1 MYKTEKVSI
10 LQLTKLIGLLSSTA
24 QAVLPAQLQFRYLQQ
39 IHVESLSRD
48 PLYQHQVS
56 LISSAKQELLWWVQ
70 NLKLCNGRCLV
81 QCVRTSG
88 SKISPIEFHQK
99 QEVKARHIQIDN
111 TTALRYLTK
120 MGGVKSLEMIKLS
133 KVIWDYLLSRGIT
146 ITTEYLPSKLNIIT
160 DRESRE
166 KADSSE
172 WKLNPKVF
180 QGLVQLMGNPVVDL
194 FASGLNHQLP
204 QYIAWRPDPFGQGTD
219 AMYRDWSQD
228 YLYVFTLFCLIS
240 RILHKVG
247 QERTPSMLLITPT
260 WHTQPWYPSLLQMSI
275 ETPVILPRI
284 KSLLKDRLRKE
295 HPLSS
300 MENLRERLSLSGVL
314 ETPSSLIVNPRR
326 SSCTGNYES
335 AWRK

>member
-1 MYKTEKVSI
+1 
-10 LQLTKLIGLLSSTA
+10 
-24 QAVLPAQLQFRYLQQ
+24 
-39 IHVESLSRD
+39 
-48 PLYQHQVS
+48 
-56 LISSAKQELLWWVQ
+56 
-70 NLKLCNGRCLV
+70 
-81 QCVRTSG
+81 
-88 SKISPIEFHQK
+88 
-99 QEVKARHIQIDN
+99 
-111 TTALRYLTK
+111 
-120 MGGVKSLEMIKLS
+120 
-133 KVIWDYLLSRGIT
+133 
-146 ITTEYLPSKLNIIT
+146 
-160 DRESRE
+160 
-166 KADSSE
+166 
-172 WKLNPKVF
+172 
-180 QGLVQLMGNPVVDL
+180 MGNPVVDL